1 MDSFTDIKTIACQ
14 ELKEKLDR
22 GDTFKLVMTYHK
34 HAFDAKHI
42 PGSIN
47 IESMGNAEGLIDKS
61 DEIIV
66 YCTNENCSASVFAY
80 RELKKQGF
88 TNIRRF
94 AGGLLAW
101 DEAGYPLEGTYV
113 EKTIEPDK
121 DFRF

>member
-1 MDSFTDIKTIACQ
+1 MDSIVDIKTISCE

-22 GDTFKLVMTYHK
+22 GDNFKLVMTYHK
-34 HAFDAKHI
+34 HAFKAKHI

-47 IESMGNAEGLIDKS
+47 IDSNENADGLIDPT
-61 DEIIV
+61 DEIVV
-66 YCTNENCSASVFAY
+66 YCTNENCTASVFAY
-80 RELKKQGF
+80 RELLRKGF

-113 EKTIEPDK
+113 KKTIEPDK